1 MDMKAK
7 VTELVNASSVCA
19 EAKAAG
25 EAYLKAAGTPGQ
37 AEAAKA
43 LLAELKDDVCSVDDA
58 IAFGGSD
65 AAKKYLGEEAAARHC
80 QGCQG
85 IQGCR
90 RKVLRMPGLHS
101 GWRDSGS
108 RGGAVNTGMRKPAK
122 YRC

>member
-65 AAKKYLGEEAAARHC
+65 AAKKYLGEEAAA
-80 QGCQG
+80 G
-85 IQGCR
+85 IV
-90 RKVLRMPGLHS
+90 KAAKAS
-101 GWRDSGS
+101 KAA
-108 RGGAVNTGMRKPAK
+108 GGKYCICPA
-122 YRC
+122 CTAGGEILDHAEEL